1 MKGDAERKGLI
12 LECRLP
18 DDPVTILGD
27 RQRLAQVLTNLLV
40 NAVKFTERGRIDVTV
55 DRRGREALLCVRD
68 TGRGID
74 RAFRSKAFDPFA
86 QADQSTTRLEGG
98 LGLGLA
104 IVRHLVEQHKGTVS
118 VDSPGVGQGAAFTVS
133 LPIAG

>member
-1 MKGDAERKGLI
+1 LRHPSVADA
-12 LECRLP
+12 CR
-18 DDPVTILGD
+18 LGD

-40 NAVKFTERGRIDVTV
+40 NAVKFTEHGRIDVTV
-55 DRRGREALLCVRD
+55 ETRGREALLTVRD

-74 RAFRSKAFDPFA
+74 AAFRPKVFDPFA

-104 IVRHLVEQHKGTVS
+104 IVRHVVEQHEGTVS
-118 VDSPGVGQGAAFTVS
+118 VTSEGLGKGAAFTVS
-133 LPIAG
+133 LPIAGSG